1 MGPCHPGGRARR
13 VQAEALAEA
22 RALAAGPTAALG
34 EIRRMLAR
42 SVSVDVHDGL
52 AAELDA
58 IGRTGATA
66 DAREGIAAFGERR
79 EPRFEGR

>member
-1 MGPCHPGGRARR
+1 MGPGHPGGRAGPRP
-13 VQAEALAEA
+13 QGGAAEA
-22 RALAAGPTAALG
+22 RALAACPTAAFG

-42 SVSVDVHDGL
+42 SESVDVHDGL

-58 IGRTGATA
+58 IRRTGATA